1 MLGEYGDH
9 IRDGEIILKT
19 QFVDKFENEKD
30 VAKLQILTACVKM
43 YLKLPTKCEE
53 LVLEVLKS
61 SNEQVRC
68 TELKDRAYMY
78 WKMMS
83 TDPHKA
89 YEALCYQKPVT
100 SKQQFR
106 IFDETLVDSMI
117 NRLGGVKNLDFP
129 AGKAQNGKGDDN
141 HLGSSIWNTGA
152 TQQ

>member
-1 MLGEYGDH
+1 
-9 IRDGEIILKT
+9 
-19 QFVDKFENEKD
+19 
-30 VAKLQILTACVKM
+30 M

-89 YEALCYQKPVT
+89 YEALCY
-100 SKQQFR
+100 
-106 IFDETLVDSMI
+106 
-117 NRLGGVKNLDFP
+117 
-129 AGKAQNGKGDDN
+129 
-141 HLGSSIWNTGA
+141 
-152 TQQ
+152 